1 MCGISGIVDIV
12 ARRSIDPDRLARING
27 RLAHRGPDGEGRHLA
42 AGIGLGHRRLAIIDL
57 EGGKQPLYNET
68 GDVVVV
74 YNGELYN
81 FAALRD
87 ELIRRGHRFA
97 TRSDTEVIVHAW
109 EEWQEACVHR
119 FRGMF
124 AFALWDE
131 TRQTLFLARDR
142 LGEKPVYYTHTPD
155 GLFLFASELGA
166 LTAGLSAPPALDLEA
181 VEEYFAFGYVPDPKS
196 IYAGIRKLPPA
207 HHLSLRRGEP
217 AGEPVCYW
225 DVALASPSLQ
235 ATDER
240 RVAEELAQ
248 RLADATRMRM
258 VSDVP
263 IGAFLSGGVDSSGV
277 VAFMAQNSHSPV
289 RTCSMGS
296 ADLSFDEREFALQVA
311 RRYATDHHEEVVSL
325 DATSLI
331 DRLASLYSEPFAD
344 SSALPTYLVSQL
356 ARRHVTV
363 ALSGDG
369 GDEVF
374 GGYRRHA
381 FHVKEEAV
389 KATVPAGL
397 RAPLFGTLGRIYP
410 RLDRAPRWL
419 RAKAT
424 FESLATDAVGGY
436 FRAVTL
442 LPEAQRTQLLTRDF
456 TQALG
461 GYRAVEVLRG
471 HAARAGVDD
480 PLARVLYIDLKTWLP
495 GGMLTKVDRAS
506 MASGLEV
513 RAPFLDHELVSW
525 AASLPSALKVR
536 GLDGKLI
543 LKKSLEPYLPHPV
556 LYRAKKGFSIPIAR
570 WMRGALATRLDGLAT
585 SPALSGTH
593 LINRRGLEQMIADH
607 KRGVAD
613 HSRILWSVMMFDAFL
628 QTARAPAS

>member
-1 MCGISGIVDIV
+1 MCGISGIVDV
-12 ARRSIDPDRLARING
+12 VGRRAIDQDRLARING
-27 RLAHRGPDGEGRHLA
+27 RLAHRGPDGEGFHHA
-42 AGIGLGHRRLAIIDL
+42 PGIGLGHRRLAIIDL

-81 FAALRD
+81 FASLRD
-87 ELIRRGHRFA
+87 ELVRRGHRFT

-109 EEWQEACVHR
+109 EEWQEDCVHR

-124 AFALWDE
+124 AFAIWDE
-131 TRQTLFLARDR
+131 TRQTLFAARDR
-142 LGEKPVYYTHTPD
+142 LGEKPFYYTYSRD

-166 LTAGLSAPPALDLEA
+166 LTAGLGETPALDLEA

-196 IYAGIRKLPPA
+196 IFAGVHKLPPA
-207 HHLSLRRGEP
+207 HHLTLRRGKPP
-217 AGEPVCYW
+217 AKPVPYW
-225 DVALASPSLQ
+225 DVTLSSQ
-235 ATDER
+235 GGIGGGDEG
-240 RVAEELAQ
+240 RVAVELAE

-277 VAFMAQNSHSPV
+277 VAFMAQSSLGPV

-296 ADLSFDEREFALQVA
+296 PDPVFDEREFALQVA
-311 RRYATDHHEEVVSL
+311 NRYATDHREEIVSV
-325 DATSLI
+325 DAVGMI
-331 DRLASLYSEPFAD
+331 DRLARAYSEPFAD
-344 SSALPTYLVSQL
+344 SSALPTFLVSQL

-381 FHVKEEAV
+381 FHMKEEAV
-389 KATVPAGL
+389 KAVVPATL
-397 RAPLFGTLGRIYP
+397 RGPLFGALAHFYP
-410 RLDRAPRWL
+410 KLDRAPRWL

-424 FESLATDAVGGY
+424 FESLAADAVGGY

-442 LPEAQRTQLLTRDF
+442 LPEARRSQLLVRDF
-456 TQALG
+456 DQALG

-471 HAARAGVDD
+471 HAARAGVAD
-480 PLARVLYIDLKTWLP
+480 PLARALYIDLKTWLP

-506 MASGLEV
+506 MANGLEV
-513 RAPFLDHELVSW
+513 RAPFVDHELVEW

-536 GLDGKLI
+536 GLEGKFI
-543 LKKSLEPYLPHPV
+543 LKKALEPHLPHPV
-556 LYRAKKGFSIPIAR
+556 LYRPKKGFSIPMAR
-570 WMRGALATRLDGLAT
+570 WMRGALRERLDTLAT
-585 SPALSGTH
+585 SPALTGTH
-593 LINRRGLEQMIADH
+593 FFNRRGLEQMVADH

-613 HSRILWSVMMFDAFL
+613 HSRILWATMMFEAFL
-628 QTARAPAS
+628 ETTRASA